1 MTHYYVIPTAA
12 FDGAWVFECAD
23 LENAK
28 HDALHNHSPC
38 VIVEKI
44 GEFIHEQPTKVWK
57 DKDEF

>member
-1 MTHYYVIPTAA
+1 MTHYYVITTVA
-12 FDGAWVFECAD
+12 FDAGCVAECAS
-23 LENAK
+23 LEIAK
-28 HDALHNHSPC
+28 NEALRNHSPC